1 MAEEA
6 SSSSPDEAPSKRAR
20 PKPKAR
26 DFALARLARR
36 AHSEGEL
43 TQKMTRAGYPADE
56 IEQTL
61 TYLRERRYVDDAT
74 FARDFARAR
83 AERRRWGPAR
93 IEQRLRQLRL
103 PEKYIEAAL
112 SETFP
117 EGEHHAAENAL
128 DRFLET
134 DRRRLDPEKRKARA
148 YRHLLGRGFSPET
161 AHELV
166 SGRDFEDTEG
176 VEF

>member
-1 MAEEA
+1 MAAEA
-6 SSSSPDEAPSKRAR
+6 SSRSADR
-20 PKPKAR
+20 PEREPAKPR

-43 TQKMTRAGYPADE
+43 ITKMTRAGYDADQV
-56 IEQTL
+56 EQTL
-61 TYLRERRYVDDAT
+61 NYLRERSYVDDAT

-93 IEQRLRQLRL
+93 IEQRLRLLRL
-103 PEKYIEAAL
+103 SDQHIEAAL

-117 EGEHHAAENAL
+117 EGERETAERAL
-128 DRFLET
+128 ERFCQT
-134 DRRRLDPEKRKARA
+134 DRRRLSRLGSEQRKARA
-148 YRHLLGRGFSPET
+148 YRHLLARGFTPET

-166 SGRDFEDTEG
+166 TSGVFEDTE
-176 VEF
+176 ESES